1 MHPGIY
7 SGCKYTRATSD
18 ACVLRIGTVL
28 GQRLMTFHESTSTRA
43 RTSTRIETEA
53 SIGEDRLLLLRWWP
67 GLVNAK

>member
-1 MHPGIY
+1 MWEMHPGIY

-53 SIGEDRLLLLRWWP
+53 RTGFFFFA
-67 GLVNAK
+67 GGQA